1 MNITVESALVLLV
14 ATGATA
20 ALAFAPPC
28 WAAGPWLSE
37 SGGADTGM
45 AGAGRAALALDAASL
60 AGNPATIGGLA
71 DGTSVTVA
79 AMPLRL
85 DYEFHGSNATPGSAT
100 NEEGVIVLPAAY
112 AVHRDD
118 RFSYGLGAYSYL
130 ALSFDSGATWAGA
143 RAIERAGL
151 ETFNI
156 APAVAWALSDRWTI
170 GAAVAAQRAALEA
183 RLAVGN
189 DDIYYGPPSGLPDGH
204 LELSGDSWAAGGQLG
219 VTWEGEGG
227 ARVGLA
233 WTAPVDHSVPVD
245 LSTNG
250 IHPVLAP
257 MLPPDGAA
265 KIVFTVPQQL
275 LLGVAGASDDGT
287 LWTFGASW
295 QDWSALGP
303 ARLQLPTASS
313 PLFPGGLH
321 DTWGAS
327 IGVRRAFSDRWTASA
342 GVGYDS
348 SPAPDR
354 GVPTYFPVAEQWRIA
369 AGAERRF
376 SESLRLRAGLSVVLQ
391 GDAKVVQESHPM
403 PLPGVPPLT
412 GQYTD
417 TRVYL
422 VSLAAD
428 FAL

>member
-1 MNITVESALVLLV
+1 MNITANDVLIPL
-14 ATGATA
+14 AASGATA
-20 ALAFAPPC
+20 VLAFASPC
-28 WAAGPWLSE
+28 WGAGPWLSE

-60 AGNPATIGGLA
+60 AGNPAAIGGLA

-79 AMPLRL
+79 ALPLRL
-85 DYEFHGSNATPGSAT
+85 DYEFHGSEATPASAT

-112 AVHRDD
+112 AVHRND
-118 RFSYGLGAYSYL
+118 RISYGLGAYSYL
-130 ALSFDSGATWAGA
+130 ALSFDSGAKWTGA
-143 RAIERAGL
+143 RAIEHAGL
-151 ETFNI
+151 ATFNI
-156 APAVAWALSDRWTI
+156 APAVAWAVNDRWTV
-170 GAAVAAQRAALEA
+170 GAAVAAQRAAPEA

-189 DDIYYGPPSGLPDGH
+189 DDIHYGPPSGLPDGR
-204 LELSGDSWAAGGQLG
+204 LKLSGDSWAAGGQLG

-233 WTAPVDHSVPVD
+233 WTAPVDHSVAVD
-245 LSTNG
+245 LAANG

-265 KIVFTVPQQL
+265 RIVFTVPQQL

-287 LWTFGASW
+287 LWSFGASW

-303 ARLQLPTASS
+303 ARLQLPTTSS
-313 PLFPGGLH
+313 PLFPGGMQ

-327 IGVRRAFSDRWTASA
+327 VGVRREVSDRWAASA
-342 GVGYDS
+342 GVDYES
-348 SPAPDR
+348 SPATDR
-354 GVPTYFPVAEQWRIA
+354 GVPIYFPVAEQWRIA

-376 SESLRLRAGLSVVLQ
+376 SESLRMRAALSVVLQ

-412 GQYTD
+412 GRYTD
-417 TRVYL
+417 TCVYL